1 MKRGSVLISG
11 ASIAGPALAYWLHR
25 YGFAVTVVERAP
37 ALRPGGQTVDLR
49 GASRDVVERMG
60 LMPAVR
66 SACVDERGIAY
77 VDADGR
83 WQASLSM
90 EAFGGKGIVSDIE
103 ILRGDLARV
112 LYDATRHDVEYLF
125 DDSIAD
131 LDERDGGVHVT
142 FERAAPRTF
151 DLVVGADGTHSRVR
165 AATFGDE
172 AQFVHPLGGYTA
184 FFAVPEAVGEEGWL
198 LMHSAPGGRTAAV
211 RPEHGQRAQ
220 AMFAFQSPPLRY
232 DRRDVEQQKRL
243 LADVFAGVGWEA
255 PRLLDAMWSAPDFYF
270 DLYAQ
275 VKMPHWTRGR
285 VALVGDAAWSPS
297 PLTGMGTG
305 LAIVGAYV
313 LAGVLAAAGGDHRVA
328 FPRYEAALRP
338 YVTQCQ
344 KLPPGGVNG
353 IAPKSRTM
361 IRLRTLSTRMMTR
374 WPMRMFV
381 ARMFERADGF
391 TLADYAVPEFTSAC
405 TDG

>member
-1 MKRGSVLISG
+1 MKRGTVLISG
-11 ASIAGPALAYWLHR
+11 ASIAGPTLAYWLHR
-25 YGFAVTVVERAP
+25 YGFSVTVVERAP
-37 ALRPGGQTVDLR
+37 ALRPGGQAVDLR
-49 GASRDVVERMG
+49 GPSREVVERMG
-60 LMPAVR
+60 LMAAVQ

-77 VDADGR
+77 VDANGK
-83 WQASLSM
+83 WQASLPM

-112 LYDATRHDVEYLF
+112 LYEATRPDVEYLF
-125 DDSIAD
+125 DDAIAA
-131 LDERDGGVHVT
+131 LDQRDGEVRVT

-151 DLVVGADGTHSRVR
+151 DLVIGADGTHSRVR
-165 AATFGDE
+165 ALTFGDE

-184 FFAVPEAVGEEGWL
+184 FFSVPEAVGEPGWL
-198 LMHSAPGGRTAAV
+198 LMHSGPGGRTAAV

-232 DRRDVEQQKRL
+232 DRHDVEQHKRL
-243 LADVFAGVGWEA
+243 LAQVYAGVGWQV
-255 PRLLDAMWSAPDFYF
+255 PRLLEAMWTAPDFYF

-275 VKMPHWTRGR
+275 VKMEHWTQGR

-305 LAIVGAYV
+305 LAVVGAFV
-313 LAGVLAAAGGDHRVA
+313 LAGELAAAAGDHRVA

-353 IAPKSRTM
+353 IAPKTRTA
-361 IRLRTLSTRMMTR
+361 IRLRTLSARMMAR
-374 WPMRMFV
+374 WPMRVFV
-381 ARMFERADGF
+381 AKMFERADGF
-391 TLADYAVPEFTSAC
+391 TLTDYAAPVPAER
-405 TDG
+405 